1 MPSEAPG
8 VIKTPS
14 TYHCV
19 DTVMGLRP
27 VFCVGWRSR
36 ATASACGARAVRVPC
51 CFLAAAARP
60 AIGDVAALASARQP
74 ARVRD
79 LGVRLLYV
87 FVANTCLIGT
97 YDFFSMVAA
106 PLLGGC
112 SSRTPCSAS

>member
-1 MPSEAPG
+1 
-8 VIKTPS
+8 
-14 TYHCV
+14 
-19 DTVMGLRP
+19 MGLRP

-51 CFLAAAARP
+51 CSLAAAARP

-79 LGVRLLYV
+79 LGVRLHYV

-97 YDFFSMVAA
+97 YDFFKQVAEQVA
-106 PLLGGC
+106 QQVAQQSL
-112 SSRTPCSAS
+112 SRQKLVWMRTL

>member
-1 MPSEAPG
+1 
-8 VIKTPS
+8 
-14 TYHCV
+14 
-19 DTVMGLRP
+19 

-36 ATASACGARAVRVPC
+36 ATASACGARAVREPC
-51 CFLAAAARP
+51 CFPAAAARP

-79 LGVRLLYV
+79 LGVRLPYV